1 MYSLLKEKRFFPV
14 FLTQFLGAFNDNVFK
29 NALVIFIAYKAITET
44 ESGMLSSFAAGLF
57 IIPYLIFSVIAG
69 QLADKYEKS
78 EFIVKTKLVEIFA
91 MFLGAVGFYLEN
103 FYFLLFVLFLMGTQ
117 STFFGPAKYSILPQ
131 MFRKDSDLMEATGL
145 VEMGTF
151 LAILTGT
158 IVGGVLI
165 AIDKYMVCL
174 FIVVFSLLGW
184 LASRKIPRIGISN
197 PRIVIRINP
206 IKQLKLIFKVFFQS
220 HSIVFSILL
229 ISWFWFFGAVFLTQI
244 AVYVRYMVNADKTFV
259 TVFLTAFTLSL
270 SIGSV
275 ICNRLSQKKIEL
287 ALIVVGSLGMSF
299 FAFDLGL
306 VEYPVFRIGVSNL
319 TDIWYTPELSRFI
332 RVTLDF
338 FFVGFFGS
346 FYIVPL
352 YAFLQRRSL
361 SQSCSQAIAGNN
373 IVNAIFMVAST
384 IYGIYFYKMGYS
396 TAQLFSFT
404 ASLNFVI
411 FICFL
416 LFMPEIHQRFV
427 IWLQEKTIYDF
438 TLSSGFSQLKGQEKM
453 IIVGNF
459 SSYGLMLLTYFLNR
473 PVRLL
478 TRKSPVFMD
487 SLKSILNRS
496 IVCQVF
502 KDLDFNKK
510 IVGPLRRKELIF
522 ISSRDYR
529 VLERTY
535 PNFGQECKKH
545 SINVYKFSKKKSS
558 KVRQHIL
565 FEKRE
570 VYIELNPL

>member
-158 IVGGVLI
+158 IIGGVLI

-319 TDIWYTPELSRFI
+319 TDIWYTPELSRFV

-416 LFMPEIHQRFV
+416 LCMPEIHQRFV

-496 IVCQVF
+496 IVCQGF

-545 SINVYKFSKKKSS
+545 SINVYKFSKNKSS

-570 VYIELNPL
+570 VYIELNHL

>member
-78 EFIVKTKLVEIFA
+78 DFIVKTKLVEIFA

-496 IVCQVF
+496 IVCQGF